1 MRDSEPSN
9 HAAHMPTLQ
18 PQKCMGALH
27 GLCQLDVARRDETT
41 SVRIRLRMRK
51 KGY

>member
-9 HAAHMPTLQ
+9 QAAHMPTLQ

-27 GLCQLDVARRDETT
+27 GVSSMLPDETKLQ
-41 SVRIRLRMRK
+41 V
-51 KGY
+51 

>member
-27 GLCQLDVARRDETT
+27 GLVSSWLHRA
-41 SVRIRLRMRK
+41 S
-51 KGY
+51 GYIGRGS